1 MSLLDQLLNQTNIL
15 IEILDDTINLITC
28 LIEKQPTQKEISYL
42 EQNINKTADLVK
54 SYIKNYDDF
63 LKYHT
68 DCSNFDN
75 EFIRYNLPVEDFA

>member
-15 IEILDDTINLITC
+15 IEILDDTINLIKC
-28 LIEKQPTQKEISYL
+28 LIEKQPTQEEISYL
-42 EQNINKTADLVK
+42 EQNINKVADLVK

-68 DCSNFDN
+68 DCSVKNFASN
-75 EFIRYNLPVEDFA
+75 H

>member
-15 IEILDDTINLITC
+15 IEILDDTINLIKC
-28 LIEKQPTQKEISYL
+28 LFEKEKPTEKEMSYL
-42 EQNINKTADLVK
+42 KQNIEKTADLMK

-68 DCSNFDN
+68 DCSNFD
-75 EFIRYNLPVEDFA
+75 LDQ